1 MGFYGNITNVA
12 NTTFQFDKIYPNR
25 LDMEAHC
32 NSDGI
37 MVGRYVLVEYDQS
50 AGYPVIYVDASGYG
64 YPSSEMDAN
73 TRIKYG
79 SEEGQFTTDEIGQ
92 NQSGKTVIFYRCSG
106 VDSGYAIFEE
116 VTSVTSESNYIK
128 NFAIDEGQYA
138 VATDKFTGFDST
150 VWVKTSNNTGNS
162 ISTHYVN
169 IADLNSVV
177 PTFDIAADAPTM
189 TPIMPHYDADSTN
202 VYYKLHMQQ
211 PFGFRIAKNE
221 KRSDVKTTHY
231 KYDYNSK
238 EGITKEVA
246 DEDIPA
252 DIYFNKAG
260 FEPYSRKYIE
270 PSEDPINN
278 PDNYIKIA
286 PTGESGN
293 GYSHAADTGDIQELS
308 IQLPAIGNMMSD
320 AWDIIHGPNRDD
332 AQTDENSSLQGRLNS
347 FKNMSDNQIP
357 VKRDAD
363 GTFVGTTINGATHYN
378 VTKIEDEPL
387 LNGFDT
393 DDAWIQTTINTF
405 GLKDGSKDA
414 EASNNGIAIHHTWT
428 KGEDTTSNIDIN
440 NHGDTFNIVTP
451 IADKAG
457 HIVAHNTETV
467 TLPYGYKSVTVGV
480 QSTATDNPDVN
491 TTEVTADNV
500 KDNLIIGSSNKWIRM
515 SGIDGESNEIKIGHE
530 VHTPIIGAKSNTNI
544 NGNGDTITIQDIE
557 FDEAGHM
564 TANQKHT
571 YTLPF
576 GFKTITVPDNSTSVG
591 TPPSEKGTQTADNT
605 QDTLN
610 IQSSNKWIKIDGAT
624 EDTIKLGHVLA
635 TGQAAG
641 LHDSTDKSIASFGDS
656 FNIVNF
662 TTDEAGH
669 VVASGTTTITTPIG
683 NYETGTTTNNK
694 TVLTGFEYTPSS
706 GAIKTY
712 SENVGTLK
720 LSGYNTTGETT
731 GTGVSL
737 TSEDTINSAFAQIQT
752 KINDMDQSSSGTT
765 TFISSIT
772 QTNGKITNVGRS
784 KAGTLQ
790 LGVNSNDADITENS
804 TLSAAIDTLLL
815 RIAQEKEARE
825 NAINTLYGD
834 KNDISDAFDTI
845 KEIADWLDGSD
856 ENSNSVEKLVESIN
870 KNTTAIS
877 KEQGRAE
884 AAENNLLNK
893 INDINVADT
902 AQTNQY
908 VSAVS
913 QSGSKITVTRATL
926 PVRSVTTGSA
936 NGTISVNGSNV
947 KIQGLGSAAYTNS
960 EEYVSKTGY
969 EDKIANLEK
978 TIADLT
984 RRIEALENPT
994 VE

>member
-12 NTTFQFDKIYPNR
+12 NTTFQFDKIYSNR

-37 MVGRYVLVEYDQS
+37 MVGRYVLVEYEQS

-116 VTSVTSESNYIK
+116 ETSVTSESNYIK

-138 VATDKFTGFDST
+138 AATDKFTGFDST

-238 EGITKEVA
+238 DGITKEIV

-270 PSEDPINN
+270 PSEDPTNN

-347 FKNMSDNQIP
+347 FKNMNDNQIP
-357 VKRDAD
+357 IKRDD

-393 DDAWIQTTINTF
+393 DDAWIQTTINTS

-451 IADKAG
+451 IADHAG

-467 TLPYGYKSVTVGV
+467 TLPYGYKSITVG
-480 QSTATDNPDVN
+480 A
-491 TTEVTADNV
+491 
-500 KDNLIIGSSNKWIRM
+500 
-515 SGIDGESNEIKIGHE
+515 
-530 VHTPIIGAKSNTNI
+530 
-544 NGNGDTITIQDIE
+544 
-557 FDEAGHM
+557 
-564 TANQKHT
+564 
-571 YTLPF
+571 
-576 GFKTITVPDNSTSVG
+576 
-591 TPPSEKGTQTADNT
+591 
-605 QDTLN
+605 
-610 IQSSNKWIKIDGAT
+610 
-624 EDTIKLGHVLA
+624 
-635 TGQAAG
+635 
-641 LHDSTDKSIASFGDS
+641 
-656 FNIVNF
+656 
-662 TTDEAGH
+662 
-669 VVASGTTTITTPIG
+669 
-683 NYETGTTTNNK
+683 
-694 TVLTGFEYTPSS
+694 
-706 GAIKTY
+706 
-712 SENVGTLK
+712 
-720 LSGYNTTGETT
+720 
-731 GTGVSL
+731 
-737 TSEDTINSAFAQIQT
+737 
-752 KINDMDQSSSGTT
+752 
-765 TFISSIT
+765 
-772 QTNGKITNVGRS
+772 
-784 KAGTLQ
+784 
-790 LGVNSNDADITENS
+790 
-804 TLSAAIDTLLL
+804 
-815 RIAQEKEARE
+815 
-825 NAINTLYGD
+825 
-834 KNDISDAFDTI
+834 
-845 KEIADWLDGSD
+845 
-856 ENSNSVEKLVESIN
+856 
-870 KNTTAIS
+870 
-877 KEQGRAE
+877 
-884 AAENNLLNK
+884 
-893 INDINVADT
+893 
-902 AQTNQY
+902 
-908 VSAVS
+908 
-913 QSGSKITVTRATL
+913 
-926 PVRSVTTGSA
+926 
-936 NGTISVNGSNV
+936 
-947 KIQGLGSAAYTNS
+947 
-960 EEYVSKTGY
+960 
-969 EDKIANLEK
+969 
-978 TIADLT
+978 
-984 RRIEALENPT
+984 
-994 VE
+994 